1 MDLDKVQEMWQK
13 DSVIDPD
20 NLHDESL
27 KIPQLHS
34 KYYTVYNTIMLLR
47 ERAQESYNRVK
58 LERYNYYTG
67 KATAEV
73 YAEEPFPYK
82 VREKDAIQR
91 YLDADQKLS
100 AVDMKIKYYN
110 VTLKFLEEIIKNVS
124 NRTFQIKNAIEWQ
137 KFQAGF

>member
-1 MDLDKVQEMWQK
+1 MWEK
-13 DSVIDPD
+13 DSKIDPD

-34 KYYTVYNTIMLLR
+34 KYYTLYNTITLLR
-47 ERAQESYNRVK
+47 ERAREQYNKVR

-91 YLDADQKLS
+91 HLDADDIMKK
-100 AVDMKIKYYN
+100 VDMKIKYYDIM
-110 VTLKFLEEIIKNVS
+110 LKFLEEVIRAVS
-124 NRTFQIKNAIEWQ
+124 NRTYQIKNAIEWN
-137 KFQAGF
+137 KFQAGYN